1 MFGISTHQTDFCV
14 SASEC
19 DILLE
24 IQVHRALF
32 KSSGSGTTV
41 FVLMYLLFLWVN
53 GWHSVFVG
61 LPAKLWSGNW
71 VCFKVECFRQ
81 CFNCTRANSINI
93 HSSIKLFSTI
103 STYSESICI
112 AFSKFVSLV
121 FKRKNTSET
130 LSSLL
135 HAFKLQNRCRFL
147 KVISLFLSKWS
158 CPFLLPLSMC
168 GKRRIYYHTQFYA
181 SSRWFNW
188 TDAMEDM
195 LTGTFPM
202 PNVLTKANSVSFNS
216 FS

>member
-1 MFGISTHQTDFCV
+1 MRSPDRFLFSCLRVGY
-14 SASEC
+14 SAGV
-19 DILLE
+19 
-24 IQVHRALF
+24 QVCKALF
-32 KSSGSGTTV
+32 KSSGWGTTV
-41 FVLMYLLFLWVN
+41 FVLMYLLFLRVN

-81 CFNCTRANSINI
+81 CFNCTQANSINI

-103 STYSESICI
+103 STYAETICI
-112 AFSKFVSLV
+112 ALSKFASLV
-121 FKRKNTSET
+121 FKKKNILKTP
-130 LSSLL
+130 SSLS
-135 HAFKLQNRCRFL
+135 HAFKLQSRCTFL
-147 KVISLFLSKWS
+147 KVISLLFLSKWS
-158 CPFLLPLSMC
+158 RPSLLPLSMC

-202 PNVLTKANSVSFNS
+202 LNVLTKANSVSFNS

>member
-1 MFGISTHQTDFCV
+1 MFDVSIHQADFWGF
-14 SASEC
+14 ASEWG
-19 DILLE
+19 ILLE
-24 IQVHRALF
+24 MEVHRALF

-121 FKRKNTSET
+121 FKRKNISET
-130 LSSLL
+130 TSSLL
-135 HAFKLQNRCRFL
+135 HAFKLQSRCRFL
-147 KVISLFLSKWS
+147 KVIPLFLSKWS
-158 CPFLLPLSMC
+158 CPSLLPLSMC
-168 GKRRIYYHTQFYA
+168 GKTSHLL
-181 SSRWFNW
+181 SH
-188 TDAMEDM
+188 
-195 LTGTFPM
+195 P
-202 PNVLTKANSVSFNS
+202 VLCIFQMI
-216 FS
+216 